1 MSTVPAPKGL
11 STVLINTTAAK
22 VRWTPVPVDQIQ
34 GIFDSYKLQYWVE
47 DRRIE
52 TIQTDHVSRA
62 TLLKHPFNVQ
72 MSFFFRD
79 FIFTRNARELSR
91 FFFYFAKVSLRKRLC
106 HLNYLNSFDLNDFL
120 YQNIPIDKRHN
131 IRVEES

>member
-62 TLLKHPFNVQ
+62 TLLKYPFNVQ

-79 FIFTRNARELSR
+79 FIFTRNAREFSR
-91 FFFYFAKVSLRKRLC
+91 FFFLFC
-106 HLNYLNSFDLNDFL
+106 ESFSTQTFVPSKLFK
-120 YQNIPIDKRHN
+120 QFR
-131 IRVEES
+131 S